1 MQLSLIKADQMLAAF
16 LFIFC
21 KWLFRSEHLSVR
33 PTAYRDSFMGEKVE
47 EDSLEGIM
55 VVRFKLQEDSLEESM
70 VRFKLQ
76 KDPSSRME
84 VMEACM
90 KLLFNQNLALLAEQ
104 LQLWQIDSNL
114 LTSALPHLEES
125 ALANIVWNLSGQYTF
140 LANSIR

>member
-1 MQLSLIKADQMLAAF
+1 M
-16 LFIFC
+16 
-21 KWLFRSEHLSVR
+21 SVR